1 MTTIPAASASDNHTV
16 IIYFYGSCPTCAHY
30 TQDLAQAFHSVGITN
45 VVTIDYSKN
54 TTALNAL
61 SNLRIEFDIPQE
73 FFRSATTIVD
83 GKYVFEGYFPANL
96 MVRFVVSNP
105 NLERVVAVEGI
116 RSDTY
121 RLYKDKVTYEC
132 KTSQEISG
140 CLSSHSVLGSSSIWA
155 LVLVAGF
162 LDGLNPCA
170 FSVLVYLVGVF
181 ALYRSRKE
189 ILGMGVVYV
198 LSTYLV
204 YLAIGLGL
212 AQVIK
217 LSGFL
222 EIAAK
227 TFGAIAIGLGI
238 LNIVGA
244 VSGRLSKFSPRMSQ
258 RLFIPV
264 ASQFSSSWVQKS
276 YIGAALLFGGAIA
289 AIEFPCTGGIYLAVI
304 GMLSTQK
311 VSLTL
316 LLYLLGYNLMFIM
329 PLVILLVLLCGI
341 VSIPSLKRVLEGK
354 QASARLVMRF
364 VSGLIMLVLGVS
376 LFLVI

>member
-1 MTTIPAASASDNHTV
+1 M
-16 IIYFYGSCPTCAHY
+16 HY
-30 TQDLAQAFHSVGITN
+30 TQDLVQAFHSVGITK
-45 VVTIDYSKN
+45 VVKIDYSKN
-54 TTALNAL
+54 VTALAAL
-61 SNLRIEFDIPQE
+61 SNLREEFDIPQQL
-73 FFRSATTIVD
+73 FGSVTTIVD
-83 GKYVFEGYFPANL
+83 GKYLFEGYFPTDV

-105 NLERVVAVEGI
+105 NLERVVAVEGV
-116 RSDTY
+116 SPETY
-121 RLYKDKVTYEC
+121 RVYKDKVTYEC

-140 CLSSHSVLGSSSIWA
+140 CISSHNVLGSSSIWA

-170 FSVLVYLVGVF
+170 FSVLIYLVGVF

-212 AQVIK
+212 TQVMK

-244 VSGRLSKFSPRMSQ
+244 VSERFSKFSPRMSQ

-264 ASQFSSSWVQKS
+264 ASQFSSSWIQKS

-341 VSIPSLKRVLEGK
+341 VSIPSLRRVLEGK

-376 LFLVI
+376 LFLV

>member
-1 MTTIPAASASDNHTV
+1 M
-16 IIYFYGSCPTCAHY
+16 HY
-30 TQDLAQAFHSVGITN
+30 TQDLVQAFHSVGITN
-45 VVTIDYSKN
+45 VVTLDYSKN
-54 TTALNAL
+54 ATTLNAL
-61 SNLRIEFDIPQE
+61 SSLRAEFDIPQE
-73 FFRSATTIVD
+73 FFRSATTVVD
-83 GKYVFEGYFPANL
+83 GKYVFEGYFPTNV

-105 NLERVVAVEGI
+105 NPERVIAVEGV
-116 RSDTY
+116 RPDTY

-140 CLSSHSVLGSSSIWA
+140 CISSHNVFGLSGIWA

-170 FSVLVYLVGVF
+170 FSVLFYLVSVI

-189 ILGMGVVYV
+189 ILAIGIVYV

-204 YLAIGLGL
+204 YLTIGLGL

-217 LSGFL
+217 LSGFF

-244 VSGRLSKFSPRMSQ
+244 VSQRLSKFSPRMSQ
-258 RLFIPV
+258 RLFIPI
-264 ASQFSSSWVQKS
+264 ATQFSSSWIQKS
-276 YIGAALLFGGAIA
+276 TIGAALLFGGAIA
-289 AIEFPCTGGIYLAVI
+289 AIEFPCTGGVYLAVI
-304 GMLSTQK
+304 GILSTQK
-311 VSLTL
+311 ISSTL

-341 VSIPSLKRVLEGK
+341 VSVPSLKRVLEGK
-354 QASARLVMRF
+354 QASTRLVMRF
-364 VSGLIMLVLGVS
+364 VSGLIMLILGIS
-376 LFLVI
+376 LLLV

>member
-1 MTTIPAASASDNHTV
+1 M
-16 IIYFYGSCPTCAHY
+16 HY
-30 TQDLAQAFHSVGITN
+30 TQDLVRAFHSVGITN
-45 VVTIDYSKN
+45 VVTLDYSKN
-54 TTALNAL
+54 ATALNAL
-61 SNLRIEFDIPQE
+61 SSLREEFDIPQE
-73 FFRSATTIVD
+73 FFRSAITVVD
-83 GKYVFEGYFPANL
+83 GKYVFEGYLPTDVI
-96 MVRFVVSNP
+96 VRFVVSNP
-105 NLERVVAVEGI
+105 NVERVTVVEGI
-116 RSDTY
+116 KPDTY

-140 CLSSHSVLGSSSIWA
+140 CFLSHNVLGSSGIWA

-170 FSVLVYLVGVF
+170 FSVLIYLVGIF
-181 ALYRSRKE
+181 ALYKSRKE

-212 AQVIK
+212 TQVIK
-217 LSGFL
+217 LSGFF

-227 TFGAIAIGLGI
+227 IFGAIAIALGI
-238 LNIVGA
+238 LNIAGA
-244 VSGRLSKFSPRMSQ
+244 VSERFSKFSPRMSQ
-258 RLFIPV
+258 SLFIPV
-264 ASQFSSSWVQKS
+264 ASQFSSSWIQKS

-289 AIEFPCTGGIYLAVI
+289 AIEFPCTGGIYLAII

-329 PLVILLVLLCGI
+329 PLIILLALLCGI
-341 VSIPSLKRVLEGK
+341 VSLPSLKRVLEGK
-354 QASARLVMRF
+354 QASAKLVMRF
-364 VSGLIMLVLGVS
+364 VSGLIMLVLGIS
-376 LFLVI
+376 LFLL

>member
-1 MTTIPAASASDNHTV
+1 M
-16 IIYFYGSCPTCAHY
+16 HY
-30 TQDLAQAFHSVGITN
+30 TQDLVQAFHSVGITN
-45 VVTIDYSKN
+45 VVTLDYSRN
-54 TTALNAL
+54 ATTINAL
-61 SNLRIEFDIPQE
+61 SNLREEFNIPQE
-73 FFRSATTIVD
+73 FFRSAITVVD
-83 GKYVFEGYFPANL
+83 GRYVFEGYFPTDV

-105 NLERVVAVEGI
+105 NLESVIAVEGV
-116 RSDTY
+116 RPDTY
-121 RLYKDKVTYEC
+121 RLYEDKVTYEC

-140 CLSSHSVLGSSSIWA
+140 CLSSHNVLGSSGIWA
-155 LVLVAGF
+155 LVLLAGF

-170 FSVLVYLVGVF
+170 FSVFIYLVGVF

-189 ILGMGVVYV
+189 ILGMGIVYI
-198 LSTYLV
+198 LSTYFV

-212 AQVIK
+212 TQVIR
-217 LSGFL
+217 LGGFL
-222 EIAAK
+222 EIAAR

-264 ASQFSSSWVQKS
+264 ASQFSSSWIQKS

-311 VSLTL
+311 ISLTL

-376 LFLVI
+376 LFLV